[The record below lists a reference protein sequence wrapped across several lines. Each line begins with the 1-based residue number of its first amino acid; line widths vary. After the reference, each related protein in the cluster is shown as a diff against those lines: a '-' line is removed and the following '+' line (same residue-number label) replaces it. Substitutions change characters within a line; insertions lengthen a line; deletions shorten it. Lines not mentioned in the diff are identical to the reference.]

1 MCIESVLQNP
11 DRKKKLVWMHYYQIF
26 FDKTAAKNNKKTC
39 IFTIL
44 KNVVQ
49 FGKTLRDD
57 NINNIEHFDSNLIF
71 WIIFHQSDKA
81 LTK

>member
-11 DRKKKLVWMHYYQIF
+11 DAWEKTCLDVLSDF
-26 FDKTAAKNNKKTC
+26 FDKTAAKNNKKTF

-49 FGKTLRDD
+49 FGKILRDD